1 MADTSFIEAV
11 YRFGGT
17 SLAVVDDSEL
27 KNLVPPPL
35 RADFIMWE
43 RYRFEPGPPLTV
55 PITTFGGDHDERTPV
70 AALEVWDHHSGDG
83 FTMLLLERNH
93 SFVQDRRT
101 R

>member
-1 MADTSFIEAV
+1 MWAHYDSIRSAADS
-11 YRFGGT
+11 
-17 SLAVVDDSEL
+17 
-27 KNLVPPPL
+27 
-35 RADFIMWE
+35 
-43 RYRFEPGPPLTV
+43 

-70 AALEVWDHHSGDG
+70 AALEVWDHHTGDG